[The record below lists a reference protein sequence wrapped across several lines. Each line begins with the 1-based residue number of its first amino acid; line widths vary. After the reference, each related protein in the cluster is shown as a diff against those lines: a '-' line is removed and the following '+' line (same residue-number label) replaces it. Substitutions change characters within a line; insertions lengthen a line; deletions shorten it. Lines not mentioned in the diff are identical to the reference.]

1 MSKTR
6 QLSAKDVLRA
16 LAAFGFAIVKIRGS
30 HAKLRRV
37 LKSGERQ
44 TLTVPIHKSIAPG
57 TVRAIYR
64 QAQRFMPE
72 EDLRPWFFHEDK
84 E

>member
-1 MSKTR
+1 MSKLR
-6 QLSAKDVLRA
+6 QLSAKDILRA
-16 LAAFGFAIVKIRGS
+16 LGAFGFATIKIRGS

-57 TVRAIYR
+57 TLQAIYR
-64 QAQRFMPE
+64 QAQRFIPE
-72 EDLRPWFFHEDK
+72 QDLRPWFYADE
-84 E
+84 

>member
-1 MSKTR
+1 
-6 QLSAKDVLRA
+6 
-16 LAAFGFAIVKIRGS
+16 
-30 HAKLRRV
+30 V

-64 QAQRFMPE
+64 QAQRFIPE
-72 EDLRPWFFHEDK
+72 EDLRPWFFHEDPD
-84 E
+84 